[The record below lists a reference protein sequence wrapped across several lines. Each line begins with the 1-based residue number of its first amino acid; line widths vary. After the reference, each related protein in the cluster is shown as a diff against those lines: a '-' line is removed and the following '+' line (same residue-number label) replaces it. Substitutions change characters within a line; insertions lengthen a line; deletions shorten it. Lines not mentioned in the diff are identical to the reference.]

1 MRISIVFHALLV
13 LQCFSTNPQLPSG
26 QQADQRTD
34 ANSLFAAVEPRV
46 ETGDAQ
52 AQYLL
57 RKAYANGCG
66 VPRDYAEATIWWTRA
81 AEQGSAAA
89 QNELG
94 CGYLAD
100 CAVSDDIIVG
110 VTCGKPHHKQET
122 NNIEVRSK
130 FSRNLGPA
138 TGCPYGNKWLSPIAY
153 PEYLHADL
161 RARTPSAGGGIGPS
175 RIKD

>member
-46 ETGDAQ
+46 EAGDAQ

-100 CAVSDDIIVG
+100 CAVSDEIIVG
-110 VTCGKPHHKQET
+110 VMCGKPHHKKKLT
-122 NNIEVRSK
+122 TLKSD
-130 FSRNLGPA
+130 RN
-138 TGCPYGNKWLSPIAY
+138 SPGISVPPRDVHMAISG
-153 PEYLHADL
+153 
-161 RARTPSAGGGIGPS
+161 SAQ
-175 RIKD
+175 